1 MHRNGWRTITV
12 TTGLSWLMKLMMT
25 GLIPYEIS
33 RGEYLFVVGTVAA
46 VGISLV
52 PSIVE
57 RNYRVTLP
65 FELDLLITLSLFLH
79 TFLGE
84 GMDFY
89 QRFHHWDKL
98 LHLYGGSVVAVL
110 GFVTVYTLHYTR
122 KVRLSIPL
130 IGFFTIIF
138 ALAVGALWEIGEF
151 TVDSIFIRHTQD
163 DLPDTMWDLIDD
175 LIGGTMAAGLGMLY
189 VRYTNKAARKR
200 LARPLGEVFG
210 LGARIDRVRQRFKRR
225 KHSRHYDAEQAQ
237 GGPNGTRIPAT
248 DKKKPGAP
256 PDVNH

>member
-1 MHRNGWRTITV
+1 MHTNGWRAITV
-12 TTGLSWLMKLMMT
+12 TTGLSWLMKLLMT
-25 GLIPYEIS
+25 GLIPYEIY
-33 RGEYLFVVGTVAA
+33 RGEYLFAIGAIAA

-65 FELDLLITLSLFLH
+65 LELDMLITLSLFLH

-84 GMDFY
+84 GLDFY
-89 QRFHHWDKL
+89 QRFSRWDKV

-130 IGFFTIIF
+130 IGLFTVIF

-151 TVDSIFIRHTQD
+151 SIDNIFARHTQD
-163 DLPDTMWDLIDD
+163 NLPDTMWDLIYD
-175 LIGGTMAAGLGMLY
+175 LVGGTIAAVGGMFY
-189 VRYTNKAARKR
+189 VRYTNPAGRKR

-210 LGARIDRVRQRFKRR
+210 LGARIDRVRKRLREQIPTLVREKRR
-225 KHSRHYDAEQAQ
+225 GIVR
-237 GGPNGTRIPAT
+237 NGRKP
-248 DKKKPGAP
+248 DQVEEKKPDSP
-256 PDVNH
+256 PDS

>member
-1 MHRNGWRTITV
+1 
-12 TTGLSWLMKLMMT
+12 MKLMMT
-25 GLIPYEIS
+25 GLIPYEVY
-33 RGEYLFVVGTVAA
+33 RGELLFVAGTVAA

-89 QRFHHWDKL
+89 QRFAHWDKL

-110 GFVTVYTLHYTR
+110 AFVTVYTLHYTH

-130 IGFFTIIF
+130 IGFFTVIF

-151 TVDSIFIRHTQD
+151 TVDNVFMRQTQD
-163 DLPDTMWDLIDD
+163 NLADTMWDLIDD
-175 LIGGTMAAGLGMLY
+175 LVGGTVAAALGMLY
-189 VRYTNKAARKR
+189 VRYTNHAARKR

-210 LGARIDRVRQRFKRR
+210 LGARIDRVRRRLKRR
-225 KHSRHYDAEQAQ
+225 KGSPSYNGGQAQ
-237 GGPNGTRIPAT
+237 SGLTGTRPPET
-248 DKKKPGAP
+248 DNNKPGAP
-256 PDVNH
+256 SDD